1 MLTVVPGHLLNNGID
16 LETISLLETAVGPKR
31 PFSNNYRP
39 IRPTGPSVRAARS
52 PSDQNA
58 THQILERS
66 EHFPCI
72 ITCEKDFR

>member
-1 MLTVVPGHLLNNGID
+1 MLAIVPGHLLNNGID

-31 PFSNNYRP
+31 PFSNTYRP
-39 IRPTGPSVRAARS
+39 TRPTGPSVRPARS

-58 THQILERS
+58 VHQILERS
-66 EHFPCI
+66 EHCACI